1 MRIFHYIITWI
12 RCWSHIAKLLEK
24 SINYKELQEGEAM
37 LITLIPSR
45 FNLFYKVPLPSHNKV
60 KEMI

>member
-12 RCWSHIAKLLEK
+12 HCWSHIAKLLEK
-24 SINYKELQEGEAM
+24 SINYKELQEGEAI
-37 LITLIPSR
+37 LITLIPSS